1 MAEINAPTTIVSTGT
16 HPIPERVTADYIEE
30 YDAGTGIGMAVCIGE
45 VIDHLRESGKV
56 MEATTPGKFMMVEGD
71 KVYPT
76 FLDML
81 RDQPMPPDP
90 VFTEDD
96 VLPIMED
103 KGVPLGELDEMD
115 VEFKK
120 MYEEMF
126 SRTSELGV
134 MGAGDFEIRLRQRQ
148 NELSE
153 SKLENTNGAGA
164 SNLST
169 GRSAS
174 HSPQRPSTPFCH
186 AVQIPC
192 TRAFLPASEAGGD
205 ASDTKDH
212 DGDTG
217 ALVDA

>member
-1 MAEINAPTTIVSTGT
+1 MEPIAVGT
-16 HPIPERVTADYIEE
+16 
-30 YDAGTGIGMAVCIGE
+30 AVCVGE
-45 VIDHLRESGKV
+45 VIDRVRQDGKI
-56 MEATTPGKFMMVEGD
+56 MEATTPGTFMMIEGD

-90 VFTEDD
+90 VFKEND

-134 MGAGDFEIRLRQRQ
+134 MGAGDFEARLRQRQ

-153 SKLENTNGAGA
+153 SKVENPNGGGT

-169 GRSAS
+169 GGSAS
-174 HSPQRPSTPFCH
+174 HSPQRPDTPFCTD
-186 AVQIPC
+186 VQIPC
-192 TRAFLPASEAGGD
+192 TGALLSLSAAGGD
-205 ASDTKDH
+205 ASDSKDH
-212 DGDTG
+212 DGDAG
-217 ALVDA
+217 APVDA

>member
-1 MAEINAPTTIVSTGT
+1 MTEVNAPTTIVPTGT
-16 HPIPERVTADYIEE
+16 HPIPERVTADYI
-30 YDAGTGIGMAVCIGE
+30 DDGTGIGMAVCIGE
-45 VIDHLRESGKV
+45 VIDRLREEGGV

-81 RDQPMPPDP
+81 RDQPQPPDP
-90 VFTEDD
+90 VFKEND

-115 VEFKK
+115 IEFKK

-134 MGAGDFEIRLRQRQ
+134 MGAGDFEARLLQRQ
-148 NELSE
+148 NELSN
-153 SKLENTNGAGA
+153 SKVENPNGG
-164 SNLST
+164 SPSILSS
-169 GRSAS
+169 GGSPIYA
-174 HSPQRPSTPFCH
+174 PQRPSTPFYH

-192 TRAFLPASEAGGD
+192 TGD
-205 ASDTKDH
+205 LVPPPEDGSYASDAKDH
-212 DGDTG
+212 DGDDG
-217 ALVDA
+217 APVDA

>member
-1 MAEINAPTTIVSTGT
+1 MATPDEKVIERAEQDRVICVGTSVATGCTID
-16 HPIPERVTADYIEE
+16 RVRNE
-30 YDAGTGIGMAVCIGE
+30 GGI
-45 VIDHLRESGKV
+45 L
-56 MEATTPGKFMMVEGD
+56 EATTEGTYIMPEGD

-153 SKLENTNGAGA
+153 SKLENTNGGGA

-169 GRSAS
+169 GGSAS

>member
-1 MAEINAPTTIVSTGT
+1 MEPIAVGT
-16 HPIPERVTADYIEE
+16 
-30 YDAGTGIGMAVCIGE
+30 AVCVGE
-45 VIDHLRESGKV
+45 VIDRVRQDGKI
-56 MEATTPGKFMMVEGD
+56 MEATTPGTFMMIEGD

-90 VFTEDD
+90 VFKEND

-120 MYEEMF
+120 MYEEKF

-134 MGAGDFEIRLRQRQ
+134 MGAGDFEARLRQRQ

-153 SKLENTNGAGA
+153 SKVENPNGGGT

-169 GRSAS
+169 GGSAS
-174 HSPQRPSTPFCH
+174 HSPQRPDTPFCTD
-186 AVQIPC
+186 VQIPC
-192 TRAFLPASEAGGD
+192 TGALLSLSAAGGD
-205 ASDTKDH
+205 ASDSKDH
-212 DGDTG
+212 DGDAG
-217 ALVDA
+217 APVDA